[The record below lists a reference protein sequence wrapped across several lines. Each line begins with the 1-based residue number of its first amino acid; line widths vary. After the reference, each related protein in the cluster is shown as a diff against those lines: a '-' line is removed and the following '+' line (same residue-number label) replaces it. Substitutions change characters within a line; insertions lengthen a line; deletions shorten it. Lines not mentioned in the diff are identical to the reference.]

1 MSWLLW
7 FGRIHTVTQENDNPT
22 SSEDTTEEA
31 VKYAEKETASKIAE
45 TLAIYR
51 DAQNKSEL
59 AVPENHE

>member
-1 MSWLLW
+1 
-7 FGRIHTVTQENDNPT
+7 VTQENDNPT